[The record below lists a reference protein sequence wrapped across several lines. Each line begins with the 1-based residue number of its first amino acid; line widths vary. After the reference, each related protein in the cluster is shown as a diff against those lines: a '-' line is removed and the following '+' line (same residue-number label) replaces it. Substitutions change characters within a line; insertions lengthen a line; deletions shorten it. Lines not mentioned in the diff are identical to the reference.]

1 MIHFVAPEANAWT
14 VHQYL
19 SEWGKGVADRF
30 RILHYESLAERTSFD
45 RGTYVLAALELSPA
59 QQLLVEELHRC
70 LSATNGVRFL
80 NHPTRT
86 MRRYA
91 LLQELRRRNL
101 NGFRAVRLNE
111 GVTALRYPVFLRSD
125 WEHTGA
131 LSSLLHSPSEVE
143 RAIGQAVWQGHR
155 WEDLLAVEFH
165 DTADADGYYRKYSA
179 YIVGDRILP
188 KGLEYGRSWML
199 KHAQCEFS
207 EPMLL
212 EEREYIVGNP
222 HVAQLREIFAIAGV
236 EYGRID
242 YAIKDGRVQ
251 TWEINLHPTIGRGPR
266 ANRKKR
272 VPPELE
278 PVRNVGK
285 ELFYRGFA
293 AAWEAVDLPSEGGP
307 PVAIAFDARTTGAA
321 GSRPASR
328 GGFLQAT
335 PPRGAPA
342 QTSAH
347 AARPSGFPG
356 SRPPR
361 PAGIHASAPIL

>member
-1 MIHFVAPEANAWT
+1 MIHFVAPAANAWT
-14 VHQYL
+14 VYQYL

-59 QQLLVEELHRC
+59 LQHLVEELYQC
-70 LSATNGVRFL
+70 LSATNCVRFL

-86 MRRYA
+86 LRRYA
-91 LLQELRRRNL
+91 LLQELRRLNL

-111 GVTALRYPVFLRSD
+111 GVAALRYPVFLRSD

-143 RAIGQAVWQGHR
+143 CVGQAVWQGHR
-155 WEDLLAVEFH
+155 WEELLAVEFH
-165 DTADADGYYRKYSA
+165 DTADADGHYRKYSA

-188 KGLEYGRSWML
+188 KNLEYGRSWML

-207 EPMLL
+207 ERMLL

-251 TWEINLHPTIGRGPR
+251 TWEINLHPTIGRGPV
-266 ANRKKR
+266 ATRKKR

-278 PVRNVGK
+278 PLRNVGK
-285 ELFYRGFA
+285 EHFYRGFA

-307 PVAIAFDARTTGAA
+307 PVAIAFDVRTTGEAR
-321 GSRPASR
+321 SRLASR
-328 GGFLQAT
+328 GFMQALR
-335 PPRGAPA
+335 RGARPLKPLLKPLCRPVFTA
-342 QTSAH
+342 L
-347 AARPSGFPG
+347 ARLA
-356 SRPPR
+356 RR
-361 PAGIHASAPIL
+361 AYTRRRLDVD